1 MPKIK
6 TRKAAAKR
14 FKITGKKKYLERRC
28 TQDHF
33 NARDRG
39 RDTRAKRLDK
49 QINIFNKSSIR
60 RLLPYQAKLKVKSE

>member
-1 MPKIK
+1 MKFKLK
-6 TRKAAAKR
+6 THKSAEKR
-14 FKITGKKKYLERRC
+14 FKITKRKKYLERRC

-49 QINIFNKSSIR
+49 IVSKTYQSHIK
-60 RLLPYQAKLKVKSE
+60 RLLPYT